1 MLKAIKQS
9 VLHVARRSGVL
20 DRIADSEWRRR
31 RLLILAYHS
40 VSVDDEHHW
49 RRPLFFTA
57 DELEDRLRLL
67 RRLEIRVLPLGD
79 AIDRLR
85 TSTLPRR
92 SAVLTFDD
100 GTADFAQVAWPM
112 LKQYGY
118 PATVYATT
126 YYSEKREP
134 VFPLM
139 CSYLLW
145 KGRDRTLG
153 PAPELG
159 LAERVDLSSPAARS
173 KAERSIVGAALRDG
187 CSTTEAGQ
195 RVARVAELLGI
206 DYKVLLAR
214 RVLQLM
220 TPEEIRAVAAD
231 GADVQMHTH
240 RHRAPR
246 RRDLFERE
254 IADNRRRLEPLT
266 GKPATHFCYP
276 SGVHYPECLPWLR
289 AQHVRS
295 ATTCIPGLT
304 TTDADELRL
313 PRVVDT
319 AALGAIGLEGWLSG
333 LSQFLPQRRE
343 STQPPDI
350 QAWPLHAPSSPTA

>member
-1 MLKAIKQS
+1 MLKTIKQS
-9 VLHVARRSGVL
+9 LLQTARRSGLL

-40 VSVDDEHHW
+40 VAVDDEHLW

-57 DELEDRLRLL
+57 GELEDRLRLL
-67 RRLEIRVLPLGD
+67 KRYHVDVLPLADGL
-79 AIDRLR
+79 DRLR
-85 TSTLPRR
+85 TGTLPRR

-100 GTADFAQVAWPM
+100 GTADFARVVWPM
-112 LKQYGY
+112 LKRYRF

-126 YYSEKREP
+126 YYSEKRQP
-134 VFPLM
+134 IVPLM

-145 KGRDRTLG
+145 KGRHRTLG

-159 LAERVDLSSPAARS
+159 LGERVDLSDAAARS
-173 KAERSIVGAALRDG
+173 RAERSIVAAALGAGDA
-187 CSTTEAGQ
+187 TESS
-195 RVARVAELLGI
+195 ARAARLAELLGI
-206 DYKVLLAR
+206 DYGLLLER

-220 TPEEIRAVAAD
+220 TPEEIQSIAAE

-240 RHRAPR
+240 RHWTPR
-246 RRDLFERE
+246 RQDLFERE

-266 GKPATHFCYP
+266 GRPANHFCYP

-289 AQHVRS
+289 ALHVS
-295 ATTCIPGLT
+295 TAATCFPGLT
-304 TTDADELRL
+304 SPGADDLRL

-319 AALGAIGLEGWLSG
+319 AALGTIGLEGWLSG
-333 LSQFLPQRRE
+333 LSQFLPMRRE
-343 STQPPDI
+343 STQPPEI
-350 QAWPLHAPSSPTA
+350 PTWPLHTSSMNA